1 MLYTPD
7 KSIWLNPNIDF
18 LFNSDI
24 IEYDIQDAGFS
35 LTKEYHLLPNDVIK
49 ELESLPKGIKRH
61 KQIGIIQRDNKIF
74 TENLLQKFTE
84 VREWF
89 IKVNNLTDNDIISV
103 KKDAIYTIGE
113 VDNTKLNS
121 IIFRNKNIYS
131 SYIRF
136 PDNLNMEIYY
146 YDNKL
151 DIKGMTESCINRHRL
166 HMIEFL
172 RQTINMIENHDSKV
186 KRFII
191 NFINDYKNQLLD
203 EMYYLEFNNIS
214 KEFNPAFNY
223 LKIIIPL
230 VQIIQK
236 EVS

>member
-35 LTKEYHLLPNDVIK
+35 LTKEYHLLPNDIIK

-84 VREWF
+84 VRKWF

-172 RQTINMIENHDSKV
+172 RQTINMIENHDGKV

-191 NFINDYKNQLLD
+191 NFINDYKNQSLD

-214 KEFNPAFNY
+214 KEFNPEFNY